1 MMLAMSV
8 NLARWHSCS
17 QAKKAHLHLVS
28 LGSKNLERREHL
40 KIQESKISTEIIS
53 HLH

>member
-1 MMLAMSV
+1 MMLSKSV

-17 QAKKAHLHLVS
+17 QAKKAHLVS
-28 LGSKNLERREHL
+28 LGTKNLERREHL
-40 KIQESKISTEIIS
+40 KIRESKISTEIIS

>member
-40 KIQESKISTEIIS
+40 KYGNRKFLQK
-53 HLH
+53 